1 MLDPFD
7 LRSGQAVE
15 RFFCEIR
22 RQRAPYRR
30 SRVVGHYFNWI
41 AGRRLSV
48 LLVGST
54 MIPSDA
60 RAGTPGTGSAPGLA
74 KLTRPAVVSPMNSI
88 RTRPK
93 GYSRTVPSA
102 NSYAIFPSC
111 LMPSFSSSS
120 EGAIESVAP
129 VSTRNSDSND
139 RFGSTRLVSLVVTLV
154 NPMAQRVPLGSTH
167 RNGSARFGDTVTD
180 VRSTGVRGAASC
192 GPTPLSVIGPAGSSV
207 SRGSGRLYF
216 RARLPACRRWLI
228 PTKILQARFLKVST
242 TK

>member
-30 SRVVGHYFNWI
+30 SRVVGHYFNGI

-54 MIPSDA
+54 MIPTDSSA
-60 RAGTPGTGSAPGLA
+60 VTPRTGSTPGLA
-74 KLTRPAVVSPMNSI
+74 KITRPAVVSPMNSI

-93 GYSRTVPSA
+93 GYSLTVPSA

-111 LMPSFSSSS
+111 LTPSFSSSS
-120 EGAIESVAP
+120 EGAIESV
-129 VSTRNSDSND
+129 
-139 RFGSTRLVSLVVTLV
+139 RLVSLVVTLV
-154 NPMAQRVPLGSTH
+154 NPIVPRDYYYDQVAAT
-167 RNGSARFGDTVTD
+167 AA
-180 VRSTGVRGAASC
+180 TGL
-192 GPTPLSVIGPAGSSV
+192 PLL
-207 SRGSGRLYF
+207 RMRLS
-216 RARLPACRRWLI
+216 L
-228 PTKILQARFLKVST
+228 
-242 TK
+242 

>member
-30 SRVVGHYFNWI
+30 SRVVGHYFNGI

-54 MIPSDA
+54 MIPTDSSA
-60 RAGTPGTGSAPGLA
+60 VTPRTGSTPGLA
-74 KLTRPAVVSPMNSI
+74 KITRPAVVSPMNSI

-111 LMPSFSSSS
+111 LTLSFSSSS

-139 RFGSTRLVSLVVTLV
+139 RFGSTRLVSLVVTFV
-154 NPMAQRVPLGSTH
+154 NPIPQRKYH
-167 RNGSARFGDTVTD
+167 RGQPTAMLTIP
-180 VRSTGVRGAASC
+180 AALFSFFC
-192 GPTPLSVIGPAGSSV
+192 DRLSEKLA
-207 SRGSGRLYF
+207 SRR
-216 RARLPACRRWLI
+216 
-228 PTKILQARFLKVST
+228 
-242 TK
+242 